1 VAFNTAID
9 AQHGILTCQL
19 LFLMVEG
26 LKGSVK
32 IQNTSI
38 FLKKKTKNEREV
50 GNKEVRESA
59 M

>member
-26 LKGSVK
+26 LKALSK
-32 IQNTSI
+32 TRILPI
-38 FLKKKTKNEREV
+38 F
-50 GNKEVRESA
+50 
-59 M
+59 